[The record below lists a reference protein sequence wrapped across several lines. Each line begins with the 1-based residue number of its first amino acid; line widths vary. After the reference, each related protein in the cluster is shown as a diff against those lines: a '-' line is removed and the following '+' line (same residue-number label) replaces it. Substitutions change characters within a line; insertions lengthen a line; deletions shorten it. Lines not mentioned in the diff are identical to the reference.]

1 MAQSAQ
7 SRSTG
12 QILQHTAVVLAG
24 MASIGLTV
32 AAGTYV
38 VNQIGGAGL
47 PAVIGSG
54 ERGDTLVPA
63 PDTRRADTS
72 SNTGPATTGSWEA
85 AAASRRLPAFAAD
98 AAATPARLVPEPADR
113 SPNTET
119 SSATTGPG
127 GVGGRLNLT
136 GETYVGANLSRTQ
149 QHSFAVTVDTNV
161 PSALGANGSRDQ
173 RPGTAPNAV
182 TEFRTDVD
190 VHSGEF
196 SVAMSDPLLGR
207 HDVQVQRHARPAPV
221 PSHHPQQIPA
231 DPAGTD
237 SAEPTVG
244 PATTA
249 AAGSPTAAAGLTTA
263 PPDSTLA

>member
-54 ERGDTLVPA
+54 EQGDTLVPA
-63 PDTRRADTS
+63 PGTHRSDTS
-72 SNTGPATTGSWEA
+72 PNTVPATTGSWGP

-98 AAATPARLVPEPADR
+98 AAAAPARLVPEPADR

-149 QHSFAVTVDTNV
+149 QHSFAVTFDTNV
-161 PSALGANGSRDQ
+161 PSALGANGFPDHQ
-173 RPGTAPNAV
+173 PDAAPNTV

-196 SVAMSDPLLGR
+196 SVAMNDPLLGR
-207 HDVQVQRHARPAPV
+207 HDVQVQRHARPAAV
-221 PSHHPQQIPA
+221 PSQHPQQIDA
-231 DPAGTD
+231 DRAGF
-237 SAEPTVG
+237 A
-244 PATTA
+244 TA
-249 AAGSPTAAAGLTTA
+249 A
-263 PPDSTLA
+263 PDSTPA

>member
-38 VNQIGGAGL
+38 VNQIGGGGL
-47 PAVIGSG
+47 PAAIGSG
-54 ERGDTLVPA
+54 ERGDTIVPA
-63 PDTRRADTS
+63 PDTHRSDTS
-72 SNTGPATTGSWEA
+72 STTAPAGTGLWGV
-85 AAASRRLPAFAAD
+85 AAASRRLPAF
-98 AAATPARLVPEPADR
+98 AATPARLVPEPADR

-119 SSATTGPG
+119 PSATTGPG

-161 PSALGANGSRDQ
+161 PSVLGANGSPDHQ
-173 RPGTAPNAV
+173 PGAAPNTV

-221 PSHHPQQIPA
+221 PSHHPQQIPTDQA
-231 DPAGTD
+231 GNPPGTD
-237 SAEPTVG
+237 SPEQAVG
-244 PATTA
+244 QATTA
-249 AAGSPTAAAGLTTA
+249 AAASTTAAAGLTTA
-263 PPDSTLA
+263 APDSTSA

>member
-32 AAGTYV
+32 AAGTYI

-47 PAVIGSG
+47 PSVIGSG
-54 ERGDTLVPA
+54 ERGDSIVPA
-63 PDTRRADTS
+63 PGAHGS
-72 SNTGPATTGSWEA
+72 EASPSIGPATTGPWGPTAE
-85 AAASRRLPAFAAD
+85 SRRLPVLAAD
-98 AAATPARLVPEPADR
+98 VSAAPVRIVPGPADR
-113 SPNTET
+113 PPNTDT
-119 SSATTGPG
+119 ALPSTRPG

-149 QHSFAVTVDTNV
+149 QHSFAVTLDTNV
-161 PSALGANGSRDQ
+161 PAALGANSDPDRRQGV
-173 RPGTAPNAV
+173 APDAV

-221 PSHHPQQIPA
+221 PSVGPQQIRA
-231 DPAGTD
+231 DRSGDPAGTD
-237 SAEPTVG
+237 SAEAV
-244 PATTA
+244 TTA
-249 AAGSPTAAAGLTTA
+249 ATGSNPAAAESATAA
-263 PPDSTLA
+263 PDSTVA

>member
-47 PAVIGSG
+47 PAVVGSG

-63 PDTRRADTS
+63 PGTHRSDTS
-72 SNTGPATTGSWEA
+72 PSTAPAGTGSWGP
-85 AAASRRLPAFAAD
+85 AAASRRLPAFAAE
-98 AAATPARLVPEPADR
+98 AVPARLVPEPADR

-119 SSATTGPG
+119 SSAPTGPG

-149 QHSFAVTVDTNV
+149 QHSFAVTFDTNV
-161 PSALGANGSRDQ
+161 PSALGANGSPDQ
-173 RPGTAPNAV
+173 QPGAAPNTV
-182 TEFRTDVD
+182 TQFRTDVD

-221 PSHHPQQIPA
+221 PSQSPQQIDA
-231 DPAGTD
+231 DRAG
-237 SAEPTVG
+237 S
-244 PATTA
+244 TTA
-249 AAGSPTAAAGLTTA
+249 A
-263 PPDSTLA
+263 PDSTPA